1 MLFFFSFVI
10 ALFTEKKKKERE
22 RGERITVETHE
33 IVALQKGVVIQRQH
47 IGDDDPAE
55 NAVDIGRETRTQRRE
70 RGWVA
75 E

>member
-10 ALFTEKKKKERE
+10 ALFNEKKKKER
-22 RGERITVETHE
+22 GEGITVETHE
-33 IVALQKGVVIQRQH
+33 IVALQKGVVMQRQH

-70 RGWVA
+70 KGWVA

>member
-10 ALFTEKKKKERE
+10 ALFTEKKKRE